1 MKRKGLGKGLE
12 SIFADNYT
20 EKTEAT
26 GGEGVSKIK
35 LSQIEVKSD
44 QPRKYFDTEAL
55 EVLADSISQHGV
67 LQPILVR
74 RVESGFY
81 QIIAGERRFRASK
94 MAGLSE
100 IPVIIMDKD
109 DRKAAEIIE
118 QANEKA
124 KLIVRQAMENSVELR
139 TENTTIMKNLES
151 INKMISVIL
160 EKGSY

>member
-1 MKRKGLGKGLE
+1 MAKE
-12 SIFADNYT
+12 FT
-20 EKTEAT
+20 
-26 GGEGVSKIK
+26 
-35 LSQIEVKSD
+35 LSENGYDPIEVDKYIDMIQSEYHNAVAWGEENEAKYEKLRKEMEELGVYFTIDEDNQSEVIEKIFSELKSTVARIKD
-44 QPRKYFDTEAL
+44 EA
-55 EVLADSISQHGV
+55 
-67 LQPILVR
+67 
-74 RVESGFY
+74 
-81 QIIAGERRFRASK
+81 
-94 MAGLSE
+94 
-100 IPVIIMDKD
+100 